1 MSDTS
6 TPDDAAG
13 SEQQFGVLLHSRG
26 YLTLLLISAVIG
38 IPISAAAF
46 GFLAL
51 VHKLEHVVWT
61 DLPQDLGFD
70 EPPLWWPVLA
80 IGLAA
85 VVVALV
91 VTRMPGHGGHVP
103 AAGLGAGPT
112 LPIELP
118 GVLLAAGAGLI
129 LGAVVGPEA
138 PLIALGGGLAY
149 LAVTRANPNDQTLS
163 ILSAAGSAAAISA
176 VFGNPLVA
184 VVILLEVAGLGRRQ
198 AMLLTLPCL
207 VSSGVGALVFTGLGD
222 WTGLETGTLAIPDL
236 KPESLSPAELLFA
249 VPLGIVVGAAMWLVF
264 VLGRNTASRAAA
276 NTWTI
281 TIAAGL
287 IAGGAAALY
296 AALTGHSPAEVASS
310 GQAML
315 ATLGNS
321 PDDWTAGALLA
332 LLACKGL
339 AYAVCIGAFRG
350 GPAFPAIFLG
360 AASGVLASMW
370 VPGVDT
376 VAGMAIG
383 LAAGATVIGLP
394 VTSVLLAVLL
404 MGDSAVDLMPAIILA
419 AVAAFVV
426 EESLKSAKP
435 GGVAATAKT

>member
-1 MSDTS
+1 MSDT
-6 TPDDAAG
+6 PNPGAAAE

-38 IPISAAAF
+38 VPISAAAF

-51 VHKLEHVVWT
+51 VHKLDDLVWN
-61 DLPQDLGFD
+61 DLPESLGFD
-70 EPPLWWPVLA
+70 QPPLWWPIVT

-85 VVVALV
+85 VLVALV
-91 VTRMPGHGGHVP
+91 VTRLPGHGGHVP
-103 AAGLGAGPT
+103 AAGLAAGAT
-112 LPIELP
+112 LPIDLP
-118 GVLLAAGAGLI
+118 GVLLAAGAGLS

-149 LAVTRANPNDQTLS
+149 LAVTRADPNEQTLS
-163 ILSAAGSAAAISA
+163 ILAAAGSAAAISA
-176 VFGNPLVA
+176 VFGNPVVA
-184 VVILLEVAGLGRRQ
+184 AVIILEVAGLGRRQ

-236 KPESLSPAELLFA
+236 KPESLSVAALLTA

-264 VLGRNTASRAAA
+264 VVGRNTASRAAA
-276 NTWTI
+276 NTWLI
-281 TIAAGL
+281 TIGAGL
-287 IAGGAAALY
+287 VAGCAATLY
-296 AALTGHSPAEVASS
+296 AALTDHSPAEVASS

-321 PDDWTAGALLA
+321 PEDWTAAALLA
-332 LLACKGL
+332 LLVCKGL
-339 AYAVCIGAFRG
+339 AYAVCIGAMRG

-360 AASGVLASMW
+360 AATGVLASMW
-370 VPGVDT
+370 IPGVDS

-426 EESLKSAKP
+426 EESLKSSKP
-435 GGVAATAKT
+435 GRSEAAAQT